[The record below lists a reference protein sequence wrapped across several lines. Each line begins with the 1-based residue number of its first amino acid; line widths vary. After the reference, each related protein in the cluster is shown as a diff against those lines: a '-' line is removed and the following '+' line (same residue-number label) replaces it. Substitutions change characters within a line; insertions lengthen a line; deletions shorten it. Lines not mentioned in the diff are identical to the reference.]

1 MRERITFIQK
11 QGDSIEPTTLKIK
24 GGVLNGPEIQA
35 AREDRLTIAIDE
47 LPTDLQAV
55 LGTAH
60 ELHIKYVSSQPYEA
74 ITPLLARLPP
84 GFHLFY
90 TQARETDATSL
101 ALCLTLN
108 KVFGNVQCESPQES
122 FTTLP
127 RDRFSHS
134 AAYQYYQQSV
144 DFSPFIEYAK
154 ETLCSSS
161 KDQSCASRADRL
173 AEASTLDISYDA
185 ISHAVKLTATWP
197 YQKQEVH
204 ATSRPQTRTEV
215 GVLNSDRP
223 GHVEPHELAISGL
236 LTVLGQDK
244 EPSATMFA
252 FASRHRDAESSFSA
266 EVLEP
271 TGLHPTLKLNLVSS
285 KPPSEDAHCSPHA
298 YFTLPKTIFADRHQL
313 SDDLFLASQNL
324 TGLRYISQP
333 VDLEAPEYVEKR
345 WGSSLLLELSPPEHE
360 KSESWTAQVPLHLRY
375 LSPAEGGYTDIEVPY
390 PAVFWACTVEEG
402 TKFPNNPFEKVN
414 LGYDGLFGP
423 RTVFWH
429 VEPRPAIGNSLTNT
443 IKVPVLDTNKAE
455 WVSGGTGLAVL
466 LGFAWIVWKL
476 FGVLSKSG
484 YQNQPAQAAGA
495 AEIKK
500 KQ

>member
-24 GGVLNGPEIQA
+24 GGVLKGPQIQA

-47 LPTDLQAV
+47 LPTNLQV
-55 LGTAH
+55 LLGTAH
-60 ELHIKYVSSQPYEA
+60 ELHIRHVSSQPYEA
-74 ITPLLARLPP
+74 ISPLLSRLPP

-90 TQARETDATSL
+90 TPATEAEVISP

-108 KVFGNVQCESPQES
+108 KVFGNVQCENAQES

-127 RDRFSHS
+127 RDRFTHS

-144 DFSPFIEYAK
+144 DFSPFIQYVK
-154 ETLCSSS
+154 DQLCSPN
-161 KDQSCASRADRL
+161 DQSCAVRADRL

-185 ISHAVKLTATWP
+185 ISHAVKVTAIWP

-223 GHVEPHELAISGL
+223 GHLEPHELGISGL

-244 EPSATMFA
+244 KPSATMFA

-266 EVLEP
+266 EFLEP
-271 TGLHPTLKLNLVSS
+271 TGLHPTLKLNLESI
-285 KPPSEDAHCSPHA
+285 KPPTKDAYCSPHA

-313 SDDLFLASQNL
+313 SDDLFLASKNL

-345 WGSSLLLELSPPEHE
+345 WGSSLLLELSPPENE

-390 PAVFWACTVEEG
+390 PAVFWACAAEEG

-429 VEPRPAIGNSLTNT
+429 VEPRPGASNSLTNT
-443 IKVPVLDTNKAE
+443 VKVPVLDTDKAE
-455 WVSGGTGLAVL
+455 WVSSGTGLTVL

-484 YQNQPAQAAGA
+484 YQNQPAQAAEVA
-495 AEIKK
+495 KMKK

>member
-1 MRERITFIQK
+1 MRERITFVQK
-11 QGDSIEPTTLKIK
+11 QGNSIEPTTLKIK
-24 GGVLNGPEIQA
+24 SGVLNGPEIQA
-35 AREDRLTIAIDE
+35 AREDRLTIAVDE
-47 LPTDLQAV
+47 LPTDLQAL

-60 ELHIKYVSSQPYEA
+60 ELHIRYVSSQPYEA

-90 TQARETDATSL
+90 TPAREAEATSS

-108 KVFGNVQCESPQES
+108 KVFGNVQCETPQES

-127 RDRFSHS
+127 RDRFTHS

-154 ETLCSSS
+154 QKLCSSV
-161 KDQSCASRADRL
+161 KDQSCAIRVDSL

-185 ISHAVKLTATWP
+185 ISHAVKLTAAWP
-197 YQKQEVH
+197 YQKREVH
-204 ATSRPQTRTEV
+204 ATSRPQARTEV

-223 GHVEPHELAISGL
+223 GHLEPHEVGISGL
-236 LTVLGQDK
+236 LTVLGQDEK
-244 EPSATMFA
+244 PSATMFA

-266 EVLEP
+266 ELLEP
-271 TGLHPTLKLNLVSS
+271 TGLHPTLKLKLESN
-285 KPPSEDAHCSPHA
+285 KPPTEDAYCSPHA

-313 SDDLFLASQNL
+313 SDDLFLTSKNL

-345 WGSSLLLELSPPEHE
+345 WGSALLLELSAPEHE

-375 LSPAEGGYTDIEVPY
+375 LSPAEGGDTDIEVPY
-390 PAVFWACTVEEG
+390 PAVFWACAAEEG

-429 VEPRPAIGNSLTNT
+429 VEPRPEIGSQLTNT
-443 IKVPVLDTNKAE
+443 IKVPVLDTDKAE

-484 YQNQPAQAAGA
+484 YQSQPAQATEASKT
-495 AEIKK
+495 KK

>member
-11 QGDSIEPTTLKIK
+11 QGDSIEPTTLNIK

-47 LPTDLQAV
+47 LPTDLQAL

-60 ELHIKYVSSQPYEA
+60 ELHIRYVSFQPYEA

-90 TQARETDATSL
+90 TPATEVEATSP
-101 ALCLTLN
+101 ALCLALN
-108 KVFGNVQCESPQES
+108 KVFGNVQCENAQES

-127 RDRFSHS
+127 RDRFTHS
-134 AAYQYYQQSV
+134 AAYQYYQQAV
-144 DFSPFIEYAK
+144 DFSPFIHHVK
-154 ETLCSSS
+154 DQLCSS
-161 KDQSCASRADRL
+161 KDQLCAARADRL

-185 ISHAVKLTATWP
+185 ISHAVKVTATWP
-197 YQKQEVH
+197 YQRQEVH

-223 GHVEPHELAISGL
+223 GHLEPHELGISGL

-244 EPSATMFA
+244 KPSATMFA
-252 FASRHRDAESSFSA
+252 FASRHRDAESSFSV
-266 EVLEP
+266 EFLEP
-271 TGLHPTLKLNLVSS
+271 TGLHPTLKLNLESS
-285 KPPSEDAHCSPHA
+285 KPPTEDAYCSPHA

-313 SDDLFLASQNL
+313 SDDLFLASKNL

-345 WGSSLLLELSPPEHE
+345 WGSSLLLELSPPESE
-360 KSESWTAQVPLHLRY
+360 KSQSWTAQVPLHLRY
-375 LSPAEGGYTDIEVPY
+375 LSPSEGGYTDIEVPY
-390 PAVFWACTVEEG
+390 PAVFWACAAEEG

-429 VEPRPAIGNSLTNT
+429 VDPQPGVSNSLTNT
-443 IKVPVLDTNKAE
+443 IKVPVLDTDKAE

-484 YQNQPAQAAGA
+484 YQNQSARA
-495 AEIKK
+495 AEVAKVKK